1 MSSLPD
7 CIKLTL
13 ITDPRLSQAIE
24 ASLEEEELI
33 SNFERIYGVYRPRKP
48 RNGIEL
54 MVDKAA
60 GYTPDSEWNVFLSEF
75 IQFVYRCVYLPLYG
89 DGDSHDKS

>member
-1 MSSLPD
+1 MTSLPD
-7 CIKLTL
+7 CTKLTL

-33 SNFERIYGVYRPRKP
+33 SNFKRIYGVYRPRKP
-48 RNGIEL
+48 RNGIEF

-60 GYTPDSEWNVFLSEF
+60 GYTPDPEWNVFLREF

-89 DGDSHDKS
+89 DGDSHE

>member
-1 MSSLPD
+1 MSSVPD

-48 RNGIEL
+48 RNGIEF

-60 GYTPDSEWNVFLSEF
+60 GYTPDPEWNVFLSEF
-75 IQFVYRCVYLPLYG
+75 I
-89 DGDSHDKS
+89 